1 MTEMKPAEIQIR
13 LLYIVKELE
22 QQTEVAATYST
33 TSLPFAAEMS
43 QIREFATLAG
53 EYGLAYESL
62 VEAIQSHPF
71 VLSCPGRLRSHSWN
85 WALSSDS
92 RQSWQWIVNSIDEI
106 TYRIKLMALD

>member
-71 VLSCPGRLRSHSWN
+71 VLSGQAAISLLELGLIFGFQTEL
-85 WALSSDS
+85 AVD
-92 RQSWQWIVNSIDEI
+92 RQFDRRNHIQN
-106 TYRIKLMALD
+106 